1 MPIDI
6 EPLQEQR
13 AFVRSGFE
21 WRAAGAYL
29 FDIDGTLLN
38 SRDLVHYRSFT
49 HAMREVMGVETTI
62 DGLAL
67 QGNTEP
73 GILRDAL
80 RRVGFDDGAI
90 NPRLPELA
98 DSMCEYVR
106 QNAQHLRPELCPS
119 ILELV
124 NELYGRGKLLGVA
137 SGNLETI
144 GWLKLE
150 RAGVRHLFSFGSFSV
165 PRQSRAEI
173 FAYGI
178 DQARERLGA
187 SVKVHVV
194 GDTPSDISAARAV
207 GVPVIA
213 LATGIFSFEQLIA
226 CEPDACFGCGA
237 DLLAHTRARKNGL
250 ANPSI
255 HEPGNETFTG
265 SSATI
270 T

>member
-1 MPIDI
+1 MPIDA
-6 EPLQEQR
+6 ELSQEQR

-29 FDIDGTLLN
+29 FDIDGTLVN
-38 SRDLVHYRSFT
+38 TRDLVHYHSFT
-49 HAMREVMGVETTI
+49 HAMREVLGVETTI

-80 RRVGFDDGAI
+80 RRVGMADDVIEAK
-90 NPRLPELA
+90 LPVLA
-98 DSMCEYVR
+98 RSMCQYVR
-106 QNAQHLRPELCPS
+106 EHAEELRPELCRS

-124 NELYGRGKLLGVA
+124 QELYGRGKLLGVA

-150 RAGVRHLFSFGSFSV
+150 RAGVRHMFSFGSFSM
-165 PRQSRAEI
+165 PRQSRADI
-173 FAYGI
+173 FAHGI
-178 DQARERLGA
+178 EQARQRLGTSA
-187 SVKVHVV
+187 KVHVV
-194 GDTPSDISAARAV
+194 GDTPSDIHAAREV

-213 LATGIFSFEQLIA
+213 LATGIFSFTELMA

-237 DLLAHTRARKNGL
+237 DLLRHTAAFNGK
-250 ANPSI
+250 
-255 HEPGNETFTG
+255 GK
-265 SSATI
+265 SAAAFSPVPR
-270 T
+270 

>member
-1 MPIDI
+1 MPTET
-6 EPLQEQR
+6 EPLKEQR
-13 AFVRSGFE
+13 AFVRPGFE

-38 SRDLVHYRSFT
+38 SRDLVHYHSFT

-80 RRVGFDDGAI
+80 RRAGFDEQAI

-98 DSMCEYVR
+98 ESMCRYVR
-106 QNAQHLRPELCPS
+106 EHEQDLRPELCPS

-137 SGNLETI
+137 SGNLQTI

-150 RAGVRHLFSFGSFSV
+150 RAGVRHMFSFGSFSV

-173 FAYGI
+173 FAYGV
-178 DQARERLGA
+178 DEARQRLGSSA
-187 SVKVHVV
+187 KIHVI
-194 GDTPSDISAARAV
+194 GDTPSDVAAAREIR
-207 GVPVIA
+207 VPVIA
-213 LATGIFSFEQLIA
+213 LATGIFSYEELMA

-237 DLLAHTRARKNGL
+237 DLLAHASAAKNGAGRSAL
-250 ANPSI
+250 RGA
-255 HEPGNETFTG
+255 GNATFTG
-265 SSATI
+265 PSATI

>member
-1 MPIDI
+1 MPTDT

-13 AFVRSGFE
+13 AFVRPGFE
-21 WRAAGAYL
+21 WRTAGAYL

-38 SRDLVHYRSFT
+38 SRDLVHYNSFT
-49 HAMREVMGVETTI
+49 HAMRDVMGVETTI
-62 DGLAL
+62 NGLAL

-80 RRVGFDDGAI
+80 RRVGFDDEAI
-90 NPRLPELA
+90 IPKLPELA
-98 DSMCEYVR
+98 TAMCEYVR
-106 QNAQHLRPELCPS
+106 EHAQQLRPELCPS

-150 RAGVRHLFSFGSFSV
+150 RAGVRHMFSFGSFSV

-178 DQARERLGA
+178 DQARERLGG
-187 SVKVHVV
+187 SVKVHVI
-194 GDTPSDISAARAV
+194 GDTPSDVTAARVV

-213 LATGIFSFEQLIA
+213 LATGIFSYEELLA

-237 DLLAHTRARKNGL
+237 DMLAHTTALNG
-250 ANPSI
+250 AGKTAMD
-255 HEPGNETFTG
+255 ETGKATFTS